1 MPAGACSRQ
10 RTSGARC
17 PKETEPITERLD
29 ATPRT
34 GQSFLDEEGT
44 LQFRRAALDWH
55 QLQDESHCF
64 FLRIYGPG
72 DYRWKGA
79 DLGVVVVKGRLQE
92 EVPPDSD
99 GGPSQLTE
107 RARRLIAAI
116 RSQYAGTPVD
126 DDAQQPVGVGLKSGS
141 LPTPH

>member
-1 MPAGACSRQ
+1 MVL
-10 RTSGARC
+10 
-17 PKETEPITERLD
+17 KETESITERLD

-64 FLRIYGPG
+64 FLRIHGPG

-79 DLGVVVVKGRLQE
+79 DLGVVEVKGRLE
-92 EVPPDSD
+92 EAPPDSD

-116 RSQYAGTPVD
+116 RSQYTGTPVGD
-126 DDAQQPVGVGLKSGS
+126 DTQPTGVGLKSGAA
-141 LPTPH
+141 P